1 MVANVAIQ
9 ISAWWGDMTP
19 SEEEM
24 QWNRERIM
32 LAQNFDIK
40 ELMTMTNPQVLK
52 HFVDNVDMRGP
63 QQHYP
68 DKESYARAIE
78 GVRKKPIK
86 SLSHSPGIVTDGDN
100 DWLWIDLYPV
110 EFLANEE
117 MGNYDAFSEFNES
130 LGENESLTYYNFCY
144 NLKEWLGAWNKE
156 LQFSG
161 LGSKQIMSK
170 LSAGRMPLIESFKTI
185 PPTSGSFL
193 TITDSVQLD
202 VDATYNRLMDNPQ
215 YQRLKDLGIYLMSS
229 EAATDF
235 RRLLGNL
242 TNPILNWTQT
252 SVDDLLNFK

>member
-9 ISAWWGDMTP
+9 ISVWWGEITP
-19 SEEEM
+19 KEDNAAFTSFSG
-24 QWNRERIM
+24 ERIM

-40 ELMTMTNPQVLK
+40 ELMTMTNQQVLK

-86 SLSHSPGIVTDGDN
+86 SLSYSPGVTTDGDN

-110 EFLANEE
+110 EFLAHDE
-117 MGNYDAFSEFNES
+117 MGDFALFNES
-130 LGENESLTYYNFCY
+130 LGENDRMTYYNFCY
-144 NLKEWLGAWNKE
+144 NLPAWLGAWNKE
-156 LQFSG
+156 LQFAG
-161 LGSKQIMSK
+161 GSKQIMSK
-170 LSAGRMPLIESFKTI
+170 LLAGRMPLIESFKTI
-185 PPTSGSFL
+185 LLPNFEP
-193 TITDSVQLD
+193 VELD
-202 VDATYNRLMDNPQ
+202 LDETYNRLIVNPQ

-229 EAATDF
+229 VAATDF
-235 RRLLGNL
+235 KRLLGNL

>member
-19 SEEEM
+19 SQEM
-24 QWNRERIM
+24 QWNRDRIM
-32 LAQNFDIK
+32 LSQNFDIK

-63 QQHYP
+63 QQI
-68 DKESYARAIE
+68 YADREGYAKAIE

-86 SLSHSPGIVTDGDN
+86 SLSHSPGVVTEGDN

-110 EFLANEE
+110 EFLAHE
-117 MGNYDAFSEFNES
+117 GNSHAFGEFNEA
-130 LGENESLTYYNFCY
+130 LGENESMTYYNFCY

-156 LQFSG
+156 LQFAEDFQ
-161 LGSKQIMSK
+161 QIMSK

-185 PPTSGSFL
+185 PPTS
-193 TITDSVQLD
+193 TDSVELD